1 MSSAANLAPQSKT
14 GSGAGVL
21 PMLWLLPVA
30 IVCAWWV
37 NDLRHQWA
45 SLVEYHFGWIV
56 VMLVGYLVWER
67 WPTRPLQDEPAS
79 FGPNL
84 LMAAAGSVCVA
95 TGELYRIGIARTPS
109 SSMALSIGCALFV
122 AALVRGVHGQRTL
135 RHFLFPL
142 LFFFIA
148 VPIPK
153 IIWNPIVLGLQTF
166 VAILNVEALGLL
178 GIPAERHAHVIQ
190 LPNGTVGV
198 DEACSGVRSLQSSI
212 MVALFIGDLTL
223 RRTGWKVFFAL
234 GGIAL
239 AIAGNFARSLYLST
253 TAYRHGTEALK
264 AIHDTAGWSVLAFTA
279 CGLVLLAMLVGRLE
293 ALTPPRTGQP

>member
-1 MSSAANLAPQSKT
+1 
-14 GSGAGVL
+14 
-21 PMLWLLPVA
+21 
-30 IVCAWWV
+30 
-37 NDLRHQWA
+37 
-45 SLVEYHFGWIV
+45 
-56 VMLVGYLVWER
+56 
-67 WPTRPLQDEPAS
+67 
-79 FGPNL
+79 
-84 LMAAAGSVCVA
+84 
-95 TGELYRIGIARTPS
+95 
-109 SSMALSIGCALFV
+109 MALSIGCALFV
-122 AALVRGVHGQRTL
+122 AAMVRGLHGQRTL
-135 RHFLFPL
+135 RHFVFPL

-153 IIWNPIVLGLQTF
+153 SLWNPIVLGLQTF

-190 LPNGTVGV
+190 LPNGKVGV

-212 MVALFIGDLTL
+212 MAALFIGDLTL

-239 AIAGNFARSLYLST
+239 AVAGNFARSLYLST

-264 AIHDTAGWSVLAFTA
+264 AIHDAAGWSVLAFTA

-293 ALTPPRTGQP
+293 ALTTPRTEEP